1 MRGARLRLNVAVPRI
16 DSQERNRSPK
26 HRRTIMNASL
36 IAQNI
41 VVIMATMAL
50 RAAVMAAG
58 VMTVVGVFWFAGQV
72 LSSVTAV
79 TG

>member
-1 MRGARLRLNVAVPRI
+1 
-16 DSQERNRSPK
+16 
-26 HRRTIMNASL
+26 MNASL